1 MGTFLM
7 LWAVFTT
14 FMIVPCITRIAGY
27 TGLIV
32 GVLGLYGCFA
42 SVVNATWR
50 RSIIPLGSRDA

>member
-1 MGTFLM
+1 M
-7 LWAVFTT
+7 
-14 FMIVPCITRIAGY
+14 PCITRIAGY